1 MTTLQETQNRISV
14 PTISKKEIVT
24 AEQLDEQNKEKIEEN
39 TLTETRTVETV
50 ISSIDKNLKKEE
62 VTSNTINSLEV
73 TKIQE
78 QETKTEE
85 LSVKKDL
92 KQKKENEINE
102 YKDFLDKL
110 HDKGS
115 LTLSNTLMQGLNIV
129 NELVFSRLRLE
140 EQHAIEKNYLTEDN
154 LFAIDID
161 EIKYHLSLSKDL
173 IENVIINLYERKL
186 ITLKIIND
194 EYYMRTNLI
203 DTEKYLNALESKEPE
218 YNQYKKLSTV
228 QRQALKINESK
239 E

>member
-24 AEQLDEQNKEKIEEN
+24 AKQLDEQNKEKIEEN

-50 ISSIDKNLKKEE
+50 ISSIDKNSKIEE

-115 LTLSNTLMQGLNIV
+115 LTLSNTLMQGLSIIS
-129 NELVFSRLRLE
+129 ELVFARLRLE

-154 LFAIDID
+154 LFAIDVE
-161 EIKYHLSLSKDL
+161 EIAYHLGLSIDL
-173 IENVIINLYERKL
+173 IENTIINLGQRKL
-186 ITLKIIND
+186 IEGKSIND
-194 EYYMRTNLI
+194 YNFVKINKENT
-203 DTEKYLNALESKEPE
+203 LNFVKSLEEQEPE
-218 YNQYKKLSTV
+218 YKQYKKLSAV
-228 QRQALKINESK
+228 QREALKGK
-239 E
+239 ETKE